1 MASTPT
7 AVRRTQAQRR
17 SEAEQALLDAAAR
30 LFARKG
36 VDGTSLADIGLEAG
50 YSRGLVTHYFGS
62 RAALVKS
69 LAARVQQQFVSQ
81 LDPKDLGVE
90 AILALLDAYLDRLSE
105 GAAAGR
111 AYFVMWGASFAQDA
125 PLREVSADSD
135 RRFRR
140 GVEASVRAGQDA
152 GLLRREVDAAAF
164 SVAFV
169 ALLRGIGA
177 QFVVA
182 PDAVDLEAARRTG
195 HELVRCYLER
205 RGEPRGGE

>member
-62 RAALVKS
+62 RAALVES

-81 LDPKDLGVE
+81 LDPQGLGVE
-90 AILALLDAYLDRLSE
+90 AMLALLDAYLDRLSE
-105 GAAAGR
+105 GGTAGR
-111 AYFVMWGASFAQDA
+111 AYFVMWGSSFAQDA
-125 PLREVSADSD
+125 PLREVFVDSD
-135 RRFRR
+135 QRFRR
-140 GVEASVRAGQDA
+140 GVEASVRAGQDIGA
-152 GLLRREVDAAAF
+152 LRGEVDAAAF

-177 QFVVA
+177 QFAVA

-195 HELVRCYLER
+195 HQFVRCHLEPHEQA
-205 RGEPRGGE
+205 RGRA